1 MRVYQSKTQISSI
14 LCAGLLAAM
23 LSACGGQPQAPAA
36 APAPVASAPVAV
48 VPAPSAAPVAA
59 SAAPAPAPAAA
70 PAAAP
75 AEHHGH
81 KSGHPMVAMLVGDLA
96 QVGIKPEQ
104 KAAVDA
110 IVADLEKLGDAGKE
124 ARTQLSNDIAE
135 GAAAG
140 KLDKAKIDADTKKL
154 TQAADASTA
163 TMQDDLNKLHKT
175 LDAAQR
181 KKLVE
186 LMRAKGKEH
195 EEHMKAEMGE
205 HDKGPHGDH
214 DKGPHG
220 DHDKGPHGDHGP
232 MDKMGEQLGLTA
244 EQKEKLKGK
253 MEAGMKAEM
262 AKMKEQHAGMEKR
275 MKAVGDAF
283 ETDKFDAKKAGV
295 GEKGGEMVKMMVGG
309 KIRMVEAV
317 LSVLTPEQRAKFAE
331 HLRTHGGDDDD

>member
-1 MRVYQSKTQISSI
+1 
-14 LCAGLLAAM
+14 
-23 LSACGGQPQAPAA
+23 
-36 APAPVASAPVAV
+36 
-48 VPAPSAAPVAA
+48 
-59 SAAPAPAPAAA
+59 
-70 PAAAP
+70 
-75 AEHHGH
+75 
-81 KSGHPMVAMLVGDLA
+81 MVAMLVGDLA

-110 IVADLEKLGDAGKE
+110 ILADLEKLGDAGKE
-124 ARTQLSNDIAE
+124 ARTQLSNDLAE

-220 DHDKGPHGDHGP
+220 DHDKGPHGDHDKGPHGDHDKGPHGDHGPMVPMDNHGP
-232 MDKMGEQLGLTA
+232 MDKMGEQLGLTPD
-244 EQKEKLKGK
+244 QKEKLKGK

-331 HLRTHGGDDDD
+331 HLRAHGDDDD

>member
-36 APAPVASAPVAV
+36 APSPVASAPVAAM
-48 VPAPSAAPVAA
+48 PAPSAAPVVA
-59 SAAPAPAPAAA
+59 SAAPAPAPA

-110 IVADLEKLGDAGKE
+110 ILADLEKLGDAGKE
-124 ARTQLSNDIAE
+124 ARTQLSNDLAE

-220 DHDKGPHGDHGP
+220 DHGPMVPMDNHGP
-232 MDKMGEQLGLTA
+232 MDKMGEQLGLTPD
-244 EQKEKLKGK
+244 QKEKLKGK

-331 HLRTHGGDDDD
+331 HLRAHGDDDD

>member
-1 MRVYQSKTQISSI
+1 M
-14 LCAGLLAAM
+14 AAM
-23 LSACGGQPQAPAA
+23 LVS
-36 APAPVASAPVAV
+36 
-48 VPAPSAAPVAA
+48 
-59 SAAPAPAPAAA
+59 
-70 PAAAP
+70 
-75 AEHHGH
+75 
-81 KSGHPMVAMLVGDLA
+81 DLA

-104 KAAVDA
+104 KAAVDG
-110 IVADLEKLGDAGKE
+110 VLADLEKLGDATKE

-140 KLDKAKIDADTKKL
+140 KLDKAKIDADIKKL
-154 TQAADASTA
+154 VQAADSTA
-163 TMQDDLNKLHKT
+163 AAMQDDINKLHKT
-175 LDAAQR
+175 LDATQR

-195 EEHMKAEMGE
+195 EEHMKAEMGQHE
-205 HDKGPHGDH
+205 KGDH
-214 DKGPHG
+214 DKGPHE
-220 DHDKGPHGDHGP
+220 KGEHGR
-232 MDKMGEQLGLTA
+232 MDKMGEQLGLTP

-295 GEKGGEMVKMMVGG
+295 GEKGGEMVKMMAGG
-309 KIRMVEAV
+309 RIRMVEAV

-331 HLRTHGGDDDD
+331 HLRAHGDDDDD